1 MGSDLKDHTEALNRL
16 LQTLAHE
23 NVGPQAILDALAQF
37 CVDQFGAAFARIWL
51 ADDGQTTLCLTSS
64 RGQYTR
70 LDGTRARIPVG
81 QGSKIDKMYVECK
94 PHVTNDVLNDPGVR
108 DKEWAQREGFVSFA
122 GYPLC
127 WGGGKLGVL
136 GMYSRQFLSE
146 ELLSV
151 MGMFS
156 FIAAAILCQQRQ
168 YERSM
173 TKFCEVTGFKPALL
187 TQLIKLGRS
196 NGSITEPLGFQAK

>member
-1 MGSDLKDHTEALNRL
+1 MGTGLKDHTSALNRL

-23 NVGPQAILDALAQF
+23 NIASQAILDALAQF
-37 CVDQFGAAFARIWL
+37 CVDEFGAAFARIWL
-51 ADDGQTTLCLTSS
+51 ADDGQTALCLTSS

-81 QGSKIDKMYVECK
+81 QGSKIDKMFVDCK
-94 PHVTNDVLNDPGVR
+94 PHVTNDVSNDPGVR
-108 DKEWAQREGFVSFA
+108 DKEWARREGFVSFA

-136 GMYSRQFLSE
+136 GMYSRQVLSE
-146 ELLSV
+146 EMLSV

-156 FIAAAILCQQRQ
+156 FIAAAIVCQQRQ
-168 YERSM
+168 YERNM
-173 TKFCEVTGFKPALL
+173 IKFCEVTGFKPALL

-196 NGSITEPLGFQAK
+196 DSRVTQ